1 MRALIAAG
9 QGDLLHTLECITALD
24 LSDDEEGLGLDDGE
38 SKRESGRSSNIS
50 TLSTSS
56 MQLAEEVRLRPHSAA
71 VSAPK
76 KGARDTAKAKFR
88 QDAQG
93 HKYVNQYVLVKPLGT
108 GTFGRVMLCVSLFDK
123 KQYAIK
129 VIDKQKHM
137 RRVALR
143 RKPRSGERDPLR
155 VVRREVAIL
164 KKLNHPQLTYLH
176 EVIEDPD
183 RDVMFMVMEYVDGG
197 PVLGKRQHTRPISEA
212 CAVGWIR
219 DVCRGLLYLHERG
232 IAHRDIKPAN
242 MLRTKEGVKLI
253 DFGVAEIFDRED
265 GADTCGSSGTPAFL
279 APEVIDSPRFLG
291 PPLDVWALGV
301 CLYYFVYCRLP
312 FTGFNTMELY
322 RAIVHKEVNLDD
334 HEHEISSELK
344 SLLRSML
351 DKDPANRASLSDVMA
366 HPWMLKTGDEFVP
379 DIEWQKGMA
388 LRGCQMSV
396 SVRLSVTEHD
406 VEGAVRTDQSGS
418 MARMIDTTEAPRV
431 SFKKGDVIF
440 HQGDEAN
447 EAYFVERGEC
457 AIVLERPAPIAED
470 DNACKACGCDTSM
483 CVHTVVAVRGPGE
496 MVGEMALV
504 YRNVNLA
511 EEPARRT
518 ASMVA
523 RTDLVLYRLSQ
534 EQFARDMS
542 ANDECRTRLIDL
554 VTERTRETADFK
566 RRNSGEKNSLDNA
579 DNDVD
584 SNELIVALQEYKDS
598 SSSSAS
604 SSYERSRNNSLESRN
619 SAGAVGS
626 DAAGDEAPQY
636 GGDDDD
642 DEWPTSRK
650 IDELVSA
657 KQQRMRM
664 QLVGC

>member
-1 MRALIAAG
+1 M
-9 QGDLLHTLECITALD
+9 
-24 LSDDEEGLGLDDGE
+24 
-38 SKRESGRSSNIS
+38 
-50 TLSTSS
+50 
-56 MQLAEEVRLRPHSAA
+56 
-71 VSAPK
+71 
-76 KGARDTAKAKFR
+76 
-88 QDAQG
+88 
-93 HKYVNQYVLVKPLGT
+93 
-108 GTFGRVMLCVSLFDK
+108 
-123 KQYAIK
+123 
-129 VIDKQKHM
+129 
-137 RRVALR
+137 
-143 RKPRSGERDPLR
+143 
-155 VVRREVAIL
+155 
-164 KKLNHPQLTYLH
+164 
-176 EVIEDPD
+176 
-183 RDVMFMVMEYVDGG
+183 
-197 PVLGKRQHTRPISEA
+197 
-212 CAVGWIR
+212 
-219 DVCRGLLYLHERG
+219 
-232 IAHRDIKPAN
+232 
-242 MLRTKEGVKLI
+242 
-253 DFGVAEIFDRED
+253 
-265 GADTCGSSGTPAFL
+265 
-279 APEVIDSPRFLG
+279 
-291 PPLDVWALGV
+291 
-301 CLYYFVYCRLP
+301 
-312 FTGFNTMELY
+312 
-322 RAIVHKEVNLDD
+322 
-334 HEHEISSELK
+334 
-344 SLLRSML
+344 
-351 DKDPANRASLSDVMA
+351 
-366 HPWMLKTGDEFVP
+366 
-379 DIEWQKGMA
+379 
-388 LRGCQMSV
+388 
-396 SVRLSVTEHD
+396 
-406 VEGAVRTDQSGS
+406 
-418 MARMIDTTEAPRV
+418 

-626 DAAGDEAPQY
+626 DAAGDEAQY
-636 GGDDDD
+636 TAFLVFTRVRYATGEMEQLPLALGGLRQCIMQGGGGARPPDAIATIEHRFPGRAATILDFFG
-642 DEWPTSRK
+642 
-650 IDELVSA
+650 
-657 KQQRMRM
+657 MRM
-664 QLVGC
+664 GRPANLATSQGPFARNARKGKMNI